1 MVFLNYQSHRH
12 VINILQPSFLGTD
25 KGEYRSLIK
34 FYVWQLSLYT
44 ICPVKMADALPVQR
58 SCLFNAISQN
68 TVSFNSELFI
78 VVRRSRL
85 FRLLRFDRS
94 SGTNCQTPLEE
105 TANMRGDGYFQ
116 LTQDE
121 VRRREKKKS
130 FLVECRPCSQH
141 GEGILFLLLSQEAY
155 PLVFRSKKPLAL
167 VSRLKKSACHPFLY
181 KYLVQSESRQ
191 CQPP

>member
-1 MVFLNYQSHRH
+1 MFGGCRCA
-12 VINILQPSFLGTD
+12 
-25 KGEYRSLIK
+25 RS
-34 FYVWQLSLYT
+34 VLSRWLMLSQYSARACLMLYT
-44 ICPVKMADALPVQR
+44 
-58 SCLFNAISQN
+58 QN

-121 VRRREKKKS
+121 VKKREKNKS
-130 FLVECRPCSQH
+130 FLVECRSCSQH
-141 GEGILFLLLSQEAY
+141 GEGILILLLSQEAY
-155 PLVFRSKKPLAL
+155 PLVSRSKKPLAL
-167 VSRLKKSACHPFLY
+167 VSRVKKKAPATHSFTNTLSNHRVDSA
-181 KYLVQSESRQ
+181 SRRKFAALLETLLTIK
-191 CQPP
+191 CRLL